1 MLKNVN
7 HDKKFS
13 TNMLQNIKITVSLQ
27 RVFHGIR
34 LKVIKDGLSG

>member
-1 MLKNVN
+1 
-7 HDKKFS
+7 
-13 TNMLQNIKITVSLQ
+13 MLQNIKIAVSLQ